1 MIKRLRKIDAWI
13 LKKIKKLHNRTNNRI
28 MAVITTLGTGGFVWF
43 AMCIPF
49 FFIDGHMDTAINIP
63 FGIFIAWLVGEI
75 TIKHLVGRVRPS
87 EQIPDDEQIIKRPKY
102 YSFPSG
108 HSASSFAVLAVVII
122 RCNVFII
129 IPVTILASLIAFSR
143 LYLRVHYFTDVLAGI
158 ILGLVCGFAS
168 VSLLDSALKNIFHLQ
183 LA

>member
-1 MIKRLRKIDAWI
+1 MIKRLRKMDALI
-13 LKKIKKLHNRTNNRI
+13 LRKIKKLHNRTNNRI
-28 MAVITTLGTGGFVWF
+28 MAVITTLGTGGIIWF

-49 FFIDGHMDTAINIP
+49 FFIEGHLDTAINIP

-75 TIKHLVGRVRPS
+75 TIKHLVCRIRPS

-108 HSASSFAVLAVVII
+108 HSASSFSVVAVVMI
-122 RCNVFII
+122 RCNIFIL
-129 IPVTILASLIAFSR
+129 IPVLILASLIAFSR
-143 LYLRVHYFTDVLAGI
+143 LYLRVHYFTDVFAGI
-158 ILGLVCGFAS
+158 VLGLVCGFAS
-168 VSLLDSALKNIFHLQ
+168 VSLFDSIVKNIFQLQ

>member
-1 MIKRLRKIDAWI
+1 MIRKLRRMDAVI

-28 MAVITTLGTGGFVWF
+28 MAVITTLGTGGLVWF
-43 AMCIPF
+43 VLCIPF
-49 FFIDGHMDTAINIP
+49 FFFKGHIDTALNIP

-75 TIKHLVGRVRPS
+75 TIKRLVCRVRPS

-108 HSASSFAVLAVVII
+108 HSASSFSVLAVIII

-129 IPVTILASLIAFSR
+129 LPVFVLASLIAFSR

-168 VSLLDSALKNIFHLQ
+168 VSIFDSITKNILQ
-183 LA
+183 ITLA